1 MSAEQEDEEHEPNHQ
16 QSQIAGEEIPD
27 EGEEGL
33 PLGHGLT
40 AGIGSE
46 GRKPWLRGSLH
57 SLERDGGAEGFPV
70 GCCPGRRMP

>member
-1 MSAEQEDEEHEPNHQ
+1 MRSLEAIRSPEVRMSRDAK
-16 QSQIAGEEIPD
+16 S
-27 EGEEGL
+27 

-70 GCCPGRRMP
+70 GWRPG

>member
-1 MSAEQEDEEHEPNHQ
+1 MRRPEAMRSPEARMSQDAK
-16 QSQIAGEEIPD
+16 S
-27 EGEEGL
+27 

-57 SLERDGGAEGFPV
+57 SLERAGGAEGFPV
-70 GCCPGRRMP
+70 GCRAGQRMP

>member
-1 MSAEQEDEEHEPNHQ
+1 MRSPEVKRSSE
-16 QSQIAGEEIPD
+16 AGMRPD
-27 EGEEGL
+27 AKS

-57 SLERDGGAEGFPV
+57 SQEPDGGVEGSPV
-70 GCCPGRRMP
+70 GFCPGQRMQ

>member
-1 MSAEQEDEEHEPNHQ
+1 MRSPEATRRPE
-16 QSQIAGEEIPD
+16 AMRRPD
-27 EGEEGL
+27 AKS

-57 SLERDGGAEGFPV
+57 FLERGAGVEGSALGF
-70 GCCPGRRMP
+70 CPGQRVP